1 MPLGFHGFVVWQF
14 LVDPWYVGTVAMRPR
29 FTWRGNLYFE
39 TCENGLVV
47 TPGPFSSEESWGTD
61 HPGQQGNSL
70 LEVKVYTSAQ
80 SINWYISRAHG
91 YERPGALT

>member
-1 MPLGFHGFVVWQF
+1 
-14 LVDPWYVGTVAMRPR
+14 MRPR
-29 FTWRGNLYFE
+29 FTWRGNLYLE

-47 TPGPFSSEESWGTD
+47 ILGLLSLEESLGSHDPRAAWES
-61 HPGQQGNSL
+61 Q